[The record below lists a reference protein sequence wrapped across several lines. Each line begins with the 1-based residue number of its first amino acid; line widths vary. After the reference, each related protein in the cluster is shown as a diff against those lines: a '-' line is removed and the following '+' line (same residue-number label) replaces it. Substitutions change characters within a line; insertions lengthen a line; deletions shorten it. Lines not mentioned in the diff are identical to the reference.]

1 MAIARITR
9 LDSNSMFITWTTVES
24 VMVIEQTDKQS
35 RMEPESTVSKFKAFV
50 AVFLLNEA
58 LQKTVVNKKFI
69 HLKKY
74 ETKKCFGQQRKRV
87 RQSRKRLRPK
97 TN

>member
-24 VMVIEQTDKQS
+24 VMVIEQTD

-50 AVFLLNEA
+50 AFFLLNEA

-69 HLKKY
+69 HFKNY